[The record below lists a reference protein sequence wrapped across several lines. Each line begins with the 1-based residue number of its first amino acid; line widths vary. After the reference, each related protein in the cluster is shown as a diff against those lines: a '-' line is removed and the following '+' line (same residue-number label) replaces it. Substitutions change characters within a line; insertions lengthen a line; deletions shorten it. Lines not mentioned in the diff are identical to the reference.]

1 MLLLCVL
8 QVATISANGDSAV
21 GELLSKAM
29 EKIGKNGV
37 ITVKVCLC
45 GPVLGLDLTHCVV
58 CACRHACMH
67 ETGYVHAYT
76 KEVDCCVNVFEHFL
90 FKHFTAE
97 IHSNNTL

>member
-1 MLLLCVL
+1 M
-8 QVATISANGDSAV
+8 ATISANGDSAV

-76 KEVDCCVNVFEHFL
+76 KRLIAVLMFSSISC
-90 FKHFTAE
+90 
-97 IHSNNTL
+97 SSTLQQRFIQ

>member
-58 CACRHACMH
+58 CACRHACTKLDTHMH
-67 ETGYVHAYT
+67 TLKRLIAVLMFQA
-76 KEVDCCVNVFEHFL
+76 FL
-90 FKHFTAE
+90 VQALHSRDSF
-97 IHSNNTL
+97 SNNIL